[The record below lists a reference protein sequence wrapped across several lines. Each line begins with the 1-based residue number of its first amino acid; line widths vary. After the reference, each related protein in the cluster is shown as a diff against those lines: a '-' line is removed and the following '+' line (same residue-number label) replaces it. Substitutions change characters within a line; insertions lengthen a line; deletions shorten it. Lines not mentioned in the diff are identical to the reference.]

1 MTIKQLVELSLW
13 EQFYQNKAG
22 EKFPVTEESNAA
34 FYSGKDTKDWSLVS
48 QKVKK

>member
-1 MTIKQLVELSLW
+1 MTIKQLVELGLW

-22 EKFPVTEESNAA
+22 EKFPVTEETKTS
-34 FYSGKDTKDWSLVS
+34 FFSGKDTKDWSLVS